1 MSEYLMSEVCV
12 CVCVWLSPSSCRQQT
27 DAGGVGYGGSV
38 EGMST
43 ASASRF
49 LLEAQVL
56 HTVVRL
62 CVVMK
67 GEGEKNRTGNRQQKM
82 QSDRPDSVCR
92 SG

>member
-1 MSEYLMSEVCV
+1 M
-12 CVCVWLSPSSCRQQT
+12 SPSI
-27 DAGGVGYGGSV
+27 

-56 HTVVRL
+56 HMVVRL

-67 GEGEKNRTGNRQQKM
+67 GGEQQKM
-82 QSDRPDSVCR
+82 QSDRPDGVCR